1 MTKDEIIEM
10 AREAGAGIGTS
21 GRWLVTQD
29 ELERFAELVAAKER
43 YARQEKS
50 HPLQAQP
57 MTENEMHQ
65 EIVALSERLFDARIG
80 KSCSQCEGGTY
91 QADHNGY
98 SRFHRCNK
106 CHYVPMWGEDGR
118 EFGATGE
125 KK

>member
-50 HPLQAQP
+50 HPLTDKQILDLGPGQP
-57 MTENEMHQ
+57 
-65 EIVALSERLFDARIG
+65 DAVWNYD
-80 KSCSQCEGGTY
+80 SQVYFARAIEHAHGI
-91 QADHNGY
+91 
-98 SRFHRCNK
+98 
-106 CHYVPMWGEDGR
+106 E
-118 EFGATGE
+118 
-125 KK
+125 